1 MLLDHPI
8 SEKNNQFDMKDAI
21 LTAHERIRAFIRE
34 TPLDY
39 SIYLSHLTGCQVYFK
54 SENLQYTGSFKIRG
68 ALNKLLTL
76 NMEQRSQG
84 VITASSGNHGAAVA
98 FGMNKLH
105 IAGMVFVPENAS
117 KIKVENIRN
126 YGVPIEFY
134 GNDMMHTELFAM
146 EYAKRHKMVYVSP
159 YNDIDVICGQGT
171 IATEIIAQMNQID
184 AVFIPVG
191 GGGLI
196 SGIGSFLKTV
206 HPHIQIIGCLPEN
219 SPVMAE
225 SIKSG
230 HIIEMTTSETICD
243 ATAGGV
249 DPHTMTLNLCQQY
262 VDEYILVTEN
272 EIKNAILN
280 VMQMQHQMIEGA
292 AGVALAAFLK
302 NADRFLNKNIII
314 ILSGA
319 NISFETLKIILS

>member
-8 SEKNNQFDMKDAI
+8 SEKSNEFDMKNAI
-21 LTAHERIRAFIRE
+21 LIAHERIRSFVRE

-39 SIYLSHLTGCQVYFK
+39 SLYLSHLTGCQVYFK
-54 SENLQYTGSFKIRG
+54 NENLQYTGSFKIRG

-84 VITASSGNHGAAVA
+84 VTTASSGNHGAAVA

-105 IAGMVFVPENAS
+105 IAGMVFVPDNAS

-146 EYAKRHKMVYVSP
+146 DYAKRHKMVYVSP
-159 YNDIDVICGQGT
+159 YNDLEVICGQGT
-171 IATEIIAQMNQID
+171 IAVEIISQMNQVD
-184 AVFIPVG
+184 AIFVPVG

-196 SGIGSFLKTV
+196 AGISSFLKTV
-206 HPHIQIIGCLPEN
+206 HPHIQVIGCLPEN

-225 SIKSG
+225 SLKAG
-230 HIIEMTTSETICD
+230 HIIEMMTKETICD
-243 ATAGGV
+243 ATAGGI
-249 DPHTMTLNLCQQY
+249 DPDAITLSLCQQF
-262 VDEYILVTEN
+262 VDECILVTEE

-280 VMQMQHQMIEGA
+280 VMQMQHQMVEGA

-302 NADRFLNKNIII
+302 NADRFLNKNVVI

-319 NISFETLKIILS
+319 NISFEMLKIILS